1 MILAHAQLRELGAA
15 TRTFRGVRHALL
27 WYRDQLAKRL
37 SLARRYEFGAI
48 PRSAEARE
56 QTNATFAAVAACLT
70 GPREPLIWLVA
81 WYEHTEGDG
90 TWLAQQAGL
99 TRWAFARRCRKT
111 EKAVRWKM
119 EDAGLLEVE

>member
-15 TRTFRGVRHALL
+15 TRTFRGVRHALF

-90 TWLAQQAGL
+90 TWLAEQAGMS
-99 TRWAFARRCRKT
+99 RWAFVRRVRKT
-111 EKAVRWKM
+111 ERM
-119 EDAGLLEVE
+119 LQDRLLNAGLVEEA